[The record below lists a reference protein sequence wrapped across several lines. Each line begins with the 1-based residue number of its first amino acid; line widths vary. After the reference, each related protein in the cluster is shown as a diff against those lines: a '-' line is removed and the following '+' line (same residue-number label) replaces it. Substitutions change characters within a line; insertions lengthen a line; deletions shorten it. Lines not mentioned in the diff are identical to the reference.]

1 MLNTFYNL
9 LQSYLKKKYKH
20 IFHYEMV
27 KIILV
32 YTNILIIFYIK
43 FKLIKKYYQEWSNS
57 YLKYYFSSWFII

>member
-1 MLNTFYNL
+1 MLNIFYNL

-43 FKLIKKYYQEWSNS
+43 FKLIKKYYQE
-57 YLKYYFSSWFII
+57 